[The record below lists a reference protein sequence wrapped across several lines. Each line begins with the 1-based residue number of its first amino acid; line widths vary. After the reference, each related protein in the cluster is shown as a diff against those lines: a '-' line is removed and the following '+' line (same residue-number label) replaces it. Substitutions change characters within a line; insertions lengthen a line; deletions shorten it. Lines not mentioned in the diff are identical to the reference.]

1 MHGAEGRLPTP
12 LLTCQAN
19 LTRTLQNGKLSKPFL
34 EVPAVPDSQAWD
46 GSGCQPC
53 SSAL

>member
-34 EVPAVPDSQAWD
+34 EVSAVPASQAWD
-46 GSGCQPC
+46 APGCPLC
-53 SSAL
+53 SSDL